1 MTEKE
6 KAKSC
11 GDGWEK
17 LSSTVSSFSLSLL
30 PTMLFILIMSYI
42 LVVGLQ
48 NAEITFTVQGQEVTV
63 NYPEI
68 PVPIDYSAIRNAVMY
83 LFVAVVMGLPV
94 PLLSEG
100 KKLLKAAIALVQAG
114 IFVYALYIFVSM
126 IIQFANALT

>member
-94 PLLSEG
+94 PLLPEG

-126 IIQFANALT
+126 ITQFANALT